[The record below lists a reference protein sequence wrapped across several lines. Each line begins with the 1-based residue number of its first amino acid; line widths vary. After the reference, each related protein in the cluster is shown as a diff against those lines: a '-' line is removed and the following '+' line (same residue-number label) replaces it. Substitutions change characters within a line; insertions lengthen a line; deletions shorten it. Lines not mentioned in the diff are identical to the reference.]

1 MDTNYR
7 GFDFGPLGK
16 IMFISSRKLIGW
28 SNDNKTITIEVEV
41 EPNKNY
47 QALITNRFINKKGLA
62 LKPFLIEFRTT
73 D

>member
-7 GFDFGPLGK
+7 GFDFGPLGENHVYK
-16 IMFISSRKLIGW
+16 FRKLIGW
-28 SNDNKTITIEVEV
+28 SNDNKTITVEVEV

-47 QALITNRFINKKGLA
+47 QSLVTKRFVNKKGLA